1 MQHQQIIGVDVSKLT
16 LDVCIR
22 PSGTTL
28 QVANDLAG
36 FRLLKEHLCS
46 MPNTLIIMEHTG
58 HYSRRFEDFL
68 SKHSIGFCKI
78 AALEIK
84 RSLGVVRGKS
94 DKLDAKRIA
103 QYGWL
108 RKDQLK
114 ADQLIDK
121 NLTELRSL
129 LSLRSKMVR
138 DRSGYLTRL
147 KESLATGECL
157 ATSFTAKTQRELI
170 AVFNNKVNKLE
181 VQIRLLIKEN
191 QELKQNFELLTGIKG
206 VGQIIAA
213 YMLAYTNN
221 FKRFNDPR
229 KFNCYA
235 GLAPF
240 SHQSGTSI
248 KGRSRVSHLANKEL
262 KTLLNMGA
270 FCAIRHNPEL
280 KVYYQRRVAEGMR
293 KMSCVNIIR
302 SKIVTRMFA
311 VVKRQTPYVPVQIA
325 A

>member
-16 LDVCIR
+16 LDVCIK

-28 QVANDLAG
+28 QISNDLAG
-36 FRLLKEHLCS
+36 FRLLKKQVSSLS
-46 MPNTLIIMEHTG
+46 NTLIIMEHTG
-58 HYSRRFEDFL
+58 HYSLRFENFL
-68 SKHSIGFCKI
+68 SKHGIGFCKI
-78 AALEIK
+78 AALQIK
-84 RSLGVVRGKS
+84 RSLGVVRGKT
-94 DKLDAKRIA
+94 DKLDAERIA

-114 ADQLIDK
+114 ADQPIDEH
-121 NLTELRSL
+121 LTDLRSL

-138 DRSGYLTRL
+138 DRSGYQARV

-157 ATSFTAKTQRELI
+157 ATSQTAKMQRELI
-170 AVFNNKVNKLE
+170 AVFDKQINKLE
-181 VQIRLLIKEN
+181 ARIRLLIKEN
-191 QELKQNFELLTGIKG
+191 QELKQNFDLLTGIKG
-206 VGQIIAA
+206 VGQIIAV
-213 YMLAYTNN
+213 YMLVYTNN
-221 FKRFNDPR
+221 FKRFNDAR

-262 KTLLNMGA
+262 KTLLSMSA
-270 FCAIRHNPEL
+270 FCAIQYNKEL
-280 KVYYQRRVAEGMR
+280 KMYYQRRVAEGMR
-293 KMSCVNIIR
+293 KMSCLNIIR

-311 VVKRQTPYVPVQIA
+311 VIKRQSPYVPLLTA